1 MDRPRRGCPLTYDTE
16 SAKKWPK
23 LARQR
28 QLPNTKVCLGKSF
41 ALWSE
46 TRKTTAAK
54 NDVAFAKI
62 LLDRFE
68 NYYATVTARRHKHNL
83 GLERYNYM
91 FIQQFSPVATCHKTS
106 FCCSINN
113 CLQVKIKK
121 KYFNN

>member
-1 MDRPRRGCPLTYDTE
+1 MDRPRRGRPLTYDTE
-16 SAKKWPK
+16 SAKKRPK

-28 QLPNTKVCLGKSF
+28 QLQNTKVCLGKSF

-68 NYYATVTARRHKHNL
+68 NYYGTVTARRHKQNL
-83 GLERYNYM
+83 GLRGITICLYSN
-91 FIQQFSPVATCHKTS
+91 FVQLQFVTKHRFVVP
-106 FCCSINN
+106 
-113 CLQVKIKK
+113 
-121 KYFNN
+121 